1 MATTPADEDDIEPPP
16 ESGVVAPM
24 QEAAAELALSERR
37 VGRMVTRM
45 MDSLTP
51 KERAAIVARWQ
62 APKKRRPS

>member
-1 MATTPADEDDIEPPP
+1 MHEPDDDIEPPP

-45 MDSLTP
+45 LGSLTE
-51 KERAAIVARWQ
+51 KERALVLERLQ
-62 APKKRRPS
+62 APKKRPPR